1 MEVAEHVEP
10 NFATVLVVEA
20 SPGDAMAMRR
30 MLGVFGLRTIVL
42 VDSAERALAFL
53 ARESCD
59 VILTEY
65 ALKDTNGVH
74 LIESVRHLYPETPVV
89 MVSGVNDERLIAAA
103 IAAGA
108 ADFIPK
114 DTRLQAEL
122 FKAIRAALA
131 PKPEQPKAVHAAQP
145 VEHGADATTR
155 GNIDANWLVDP
166 FAEGTHLDAFERSTL
181 LHAGYTNERSHAAV
195 KEFAEYIRVCLD
207 PAGTSVR
214 IREDGLLRTCI
225 DQGLGPKEILAVFRG
240 AVHELTVDPLFA
252 IMEPRV
258 SLSAVLA
265 RILCRWGQDYQW
277 QLWLQINEPAA

>member
-1 MEVAEHVEP
+1 MDMEERVEP
-10 NFATVLVVEA
+10 NFATVLVVET

-53 ARESCD
+53 SRESCD
-59 VILTEY
+59 LILTEY
-65 ALKDTNGVH
+65 ALRDTNGVH
-74 LIESVRHLYPETPVV
+74 LIESVRRLYPETPVV
-89 MVSGVNDERLIAAA
+89 MVSGINDERLIAAA

-114 DTRLQAEL
+114 DARLQADL

-131 PKPEQPKAVHAAQP
+131 PKPRQAKAVREEQPA
-145 VEHGADATTR
+145 EHGPGATTR
-155 GNIDANWLVDP
+155 ANIDANWLVDP
-166 FAEGTHLDAFERSTL
+166 FTEGTHLDAFERSTL
-181 LHAGYTNERSHAAV
+181 LHTAFANEQWATAV
-195 KEFAEYIRVCLD
+195 NEFTEYIRVCVD
-207 PAGTSVR
+207 PLGTSVR
-214 IREDGLLRTCI
+214 VREDGLLRTFI
-225 DQGLGPKEILAVFRG
+225 DNGLGPKEILAVFRG

-252 IMEPRV
+252 VLEPRV

>member
-1 MEVAEHVEP
+1 MEITEHVEQ

-30 MLGVFGLRTIVL
+30 MLGVLGLRTIVL

-59 VILTEY
+59 LILSEY

-74 LIESVRHLYPETPVV
+74 LIENVRRLYPETPVI

-108 ADFIPK
+108 EDFIPK
-114 DTRLQAEL
+114 DARLQADL

-131 PKPEQPKAVHAAQP
+131 PKPKQRDAVPELA
-145 VEHGADATTR
+145 VEHGPAATTL
-155 GNIDANWLVDP
+155 GNIDANWLVNP
-166 FAEGTHLDAFERSTL
+166 FTEGTHLDAFERSTL
-181 LHAGYTNERSHAAV
+181 LHAGYANEQLAAAV
-195 KEFAEYIRVCLD
+195 NEFAEYIRVCLD
-207 PAGTSVR
+207 PAGTDVR
-214 IREDGLLRTCI
+214 VHEEALLRIFI
-225 DQGLGPKEILAVFRG
+225 DQGLGPSEILAVFRG

-252 IMEPRV
+252 IMDPRV